1 MLDKEALLE
10 YVIEHHPEILEQFIK
25 EVSLLGVAGA
35 GYAIGSALGSAI
47 RSNTGKNSPA
57 NRYKGAKARE
67 DGAKAAKTTI
77 KPMKPFRP

>member
-57 NRYKGAKARE
+57 NRYTKARE
-67 DGAKAAKTTI
+67 DRAKAAKTTI